1 MVYPAL
7 DTIPALKVVII
18 TVIIIFIIIIIITII
33 NLLQFSLKIV
43 HREKALWLLTPRT
56 KEEITE
62 NV

>member
-18 TVIIIFIIIIIITII
+18 TVIIIFIIIIITIT
-33 NLLQFSLKIV
+33 NLLQFSLKML
-43 HREKALWLLTPRT
+43 HREKAPWLLTPRT